1 VNASLSRGDF
11 VQFLREVHGYE
22 PFPWQV
28 RLLNHLAETGSW
40 PRLLK
45 LPTASGKTSVIDIA
59 VFFLA
64 LEAGAGARRR
74 APVRMGFIV
83 DRRLVVDD
91 AYEHAKRLAEK
102 LAQAPEGTVTARVA
116 ARLCEVSGGGEPLV
130 VRRLRGGVPREDD
143 WARTPVQP
151 TVVCS
156 TVDQIGSRLLFRG
169 YGVSDAMKPVHA
181 GLLGVDCQ
189 LFLDE
194 AHMAEPLRQTLS
206 WIEAYNGTAW
216 KSMDIAMPWGYTV
229 MTATP
234 QAEDGGAFDLAEE
247 DTHHP
252 ILGARWSVGKPV
264 RLVEFK
270 KARDAGASSDAVA
283 GGSDAADEE
292 HRVQVLVQEFLHA
305 AQMLRSQGVAH
316 PAVAVVVN
324 RVGRARAVF
333 EAIQAALDIDQWQT
347 LLIIGPARPLDRD
360 AWLTH
365 ALEPLRT
372 QPRPEVRRLAAPVAL
387 VATQCVEV
395 GIDIDLDAVV
405 SDLAPIDALRQRFG
419 RLNRAGRP
427 TPCCGAV
434 VAAPADLSARTDD
447 PVYGRA
453 LAEAWAYLKRH
464 AQPGGR
470 KEPPV
475 IDFGLAA
482 FHRLAQ
488 EDPVPAEAMSQ
499 TEDAPILMP
508 AHVDLLTATSPVPA
522 ADPDVSLYLHG
533 PRRQSDAVSVVWRSD
548 VDPDAGDDA
557 TYSLLQLVLPRSAEA
572 VELPVW
578 AVRRWLSLDPA
589 REIELA
595 DIASQRSDE
604 EAGIRR
610 LERVAFRWT
619 GDPDTSHWVNARQI
633 RPGDTVIVP
642 AKRGGLDAYGWNPD
656 WNDPARDLGLE
667 ANLPFQAGYFAVRV
681 APGLIPAE
689 EEGQLAALLAEYEV
703 FPWRDARD
711 ALLELTLG
719 ESLRDALFKL
729 DEARGEVEA
738 LYDVYGRDAL
748 GRPRGVVFQA
758 PRGLR
763 ASGQSRAAAPSTE
776 DDAFGSLASL
786 PVLLDE
792 HCLRV
797 SEAAA
802 RFGRLAGLPA
812 EITQDLALA
821 GLLHDL
827 GKADPRFQAFLAYG
841 DPLGPNLEGPLLAKS
856 GRRLPQQARW
866 QAGLPYRWRH
876 EALSVAIALRHPRFR
891 EANDPALVLWLIGT
905 HHGYGRPFFPHADPE
920 LRSAREAMQSLLGA
934 SVAISPA
941 TGPQEL
947 SFDWE
952 GEDWAGLYE
961 RLKARYG
968 AWTVA
973 YLESVLRLADH
984 RVSEDE
990 RRVEGTEHALERI
1003 PT

>member
-1 VNASLSRGDF
+1 M
-11 VQFLREVHGYE
+11 QFLREVHGYE

-28 RLLNHLAETGSW
+28 RLLNHLADTGSW

-64 LEAGAGARRR
+64 LEAGAGLKRR

-91 AYEHAKRLAEK
+91 AYEHAKHLAEK

-116 ARLCEVSGGGEPLV
+116 ARLREMSGGAEPLV

-194 AHMAEPLRQTLS
+194 AHLAEPLRQTLS

-216 KSMDIAMPWGYTV
+216 KKVDVHMPWGCTV

-234 QAEDGGAFDLAEE
+234 QAEDGGAFELAEE
-247 DTHHP
+247 DLHHP
-252 ILGARWSVGKPV
+252 ILGARWSAEKPV
-264 RLVEFK
+264 RLVEYK
-270 KARDAGASSDAVA
+270 KARDAAASNDAA
-283 GGSDAADEE
+283 GGVSEAADEE
-292 HRVQVLVQEFLHA
+292 RRVQVLVEEFLQA
-305 AQMLRSQGVAH
+305 AQTLRTQGVTN
-316 PAVAVVVN
+316 PAIAVVVN

-333 EAIQAALDIDQWQT
+333 EALGAVLDSREWQT
-347 LLIIGPARPLDRD
+347 LLVIGPARPLDRD

-365 ALEPLRT
+365 LLEPVRT
-372 QPRPEVRRLAAPVAL
+372 RPWPEVRQLDKPMAL

-464 AQPGGR
+464 ARPGSR

-482 FHRLAQ
+482 FHRLGQ
-488 EDPVPAEAMSQ
+488 EEPVPAQAMSQ
-499 TEDAPILMP
+499 TEDAPVLMP
-508 AHVDLLTATSPVPA
+508 AHVDMLAATSPVPA

-533 PRRQSDAVSVVWRSD
+533 SRRQPDAVSVVWRAD
-548 VDPDAGDDA
+548 VDPAFGDDA
-557 TYSLLQLVLPRSAEA
+557 TYTLLQLVLPRSSEA
-572 VELPVW
+572 VELPAW
-578 AVRRWLSLDPA
+578 AVRRWLTRDTA
-589 REIELA
+589 EETELA
-595 DIASQRSDE
+595 DVASQAPSE
-604 EAGIRR
+604 ETDTRR
-610 LERVAFRWT
+610 RERRAFRWT
-619 GDPDTSHWVNARQI
+619 GDPDTSHWVDARHI

-642 AKRGGLDAYGWNPD
+642 ATYGGLDMYGWNPK
-656 WNDPARDLGLE
+656 WNEPVRDLGLE
-667 ANLPFQAGYFAVRV
+667 ANLPFQTAYFAVRV

-689 EEGQLAALLAEYEV
+689 EDGKLAALLAEYEV
-703 FPWRDARD
+703 LPWRNARD
-711 ALLELTLG
+711 ALLEL
-719 ESLRDALFKL
+719 KL
-729 DEARGEVEA
+729 DETLRAALLRLDEAHGEVEA
-738 LYDVYGRDAL
+738 LYEVYGRDAL
-748 GRPRGVVFQA
+748 GRPKGVVFQA
-758 PRGLR
+758 PRGLSALGR
-763 ASGQSRAAAPSTE
+763 SGVAAPSTE

-786 PVLLDE
+786 PVPLDE

-812 EITQDLALA
+812 EVTQDVALA

-841 DPLGPNLEGPLLAKS
+841 DPLGPDLEGPLLAKS
-856 GRRLPQQARW
+856 GRRLPQQARS
-866 QAGLPYRWRH
+866 QAGLPHRWRH

-891 EANDPALVLWLIGT
+891 EANDPALVLWLVGT

-920 LRSAREAMQSLLGA
+920 LRSARTAIRLLLGS
-934 SVAISPA
+934 SVTISPA

-952 GEDWAGLYE
+952 GDDWAGLYE

-968 AWTVA
+968 VWTLA

-990 RRVEGTEHALERI
+990 RRVGGTEHALERM